1 MRCHPRTSQL
11 NARNNVCKS
20 TGVLQLLPVTLILGS
35 DGTNDREATVISICP
50 ALPRTIDPDLTAAV
64 AYAQAD
70 KAAATRKA
78 YATDFRLFEAWCQAA
93 RVSALPALPETVAA
107 YLAHGARSGY
117 RASTLGRRVAA
128 IRYAGLA
135 LRPRSVE
142 ADPSDMTS
150 DREPSEPEANLT
162 PAEVYERTAEK
173 RRARWAER
181 ERKLK
186 EPANHRP
193 SVFGEESK

>member
-1 MRCHPRTSQL
+1 M
-11 NARNNVCKS
+11 
-20 TGVLQLLPVTLILGS
+20 
-35 DGTNDREATVISICP
+35 
-50 ALPRTIDPDLTAAV
+50 
-64 AYAQAD
+64 
-70 KAAATRKA
+70 
-78 YATDFRLFEAWCQAA
+78 
-93 RVSALPALPETVAA
+93 
-107 YLAHGARSGY
+107 AHGARSGY

-173 RRARWAER
+173 RRTRWAER